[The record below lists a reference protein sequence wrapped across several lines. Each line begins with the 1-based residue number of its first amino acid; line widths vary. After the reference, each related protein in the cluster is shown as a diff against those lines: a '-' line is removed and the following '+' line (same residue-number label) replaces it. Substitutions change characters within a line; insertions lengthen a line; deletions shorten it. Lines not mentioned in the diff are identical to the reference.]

1 MKIGL
6 YGGTFDPPHKGHVKL
21 AYDFYKESGSDLLIV
36 MPSFIPPHKQSSTT
50 PVTSRFEMTELA
62 FCRLGEMGVN
72 YTVSDYEITKKDIS
86 YTIETVEFLL
96 DKYPGST
103 LNLCVGSDMLY
114 CFEKWK
120 DADILMKKCVLYS
133 KARLDG
139 EYEKLCSNAR
149 ILEGKYG
156 ASVHIMQGSV
166 IEVSSTEL
174 RNSEKS
180 ELLDEKVLEYIE
192 KHGLYR

>member
-36 MPSFIPPHKQSSTT
+36 MPSFIPPHKQNSGT
-50 PVTSRFEMTELA
+50 PVTARYEMTKLA
-62 FCRLGEMGVN
+62 FDYLGEIGVN
-72 YTVSDYEITKKDIS
+72 YTVSDYEITKQDVS
-86 YTIETVEFLL
+86 FTIETVDFLL
-96 DKYPGST
+96 DKYPDST

-114 CFEKWK
+114 YFEKWK
-120 DADILMKKCVLYS
+120 DADLLMRKCTLYS

-139 EYEKLCSNAR
+139 EYEKLCGHAR
-149 ILEGKYG
+149 YLEEKYG
-156 ASVHIMQGSV
+156 ASVHIMQGTV
-166 IEVSSTEL
+166 LEVSSTEL
-174 RNSEKS
+174 RNSTKT
-180 ELLDEKVLEYIE
+180 ELLDKKVLEYIE